1 MGLESLA
8 AGSRGGPLE
17 LFDEQQILAG
27 LPLEAREQLASF
39 TVLREV
45 DSTNRFLLEREDS
58 GDPAVHACV
67 AEMQTAGRGR
77 RGRAWHSPF
86 GANLYLSVLRNFPL
100 SPESLQG
107 LSLAVGVAVARAMAF
122 VDVQGITLKW
132 PNDIQLGGKK
142 LGGILLEMS
151 TLSNLSC
158 RVVAGIGINI
168 EMPGDAGAGIDQPWT
183 DLAAHGAHPGRNRL
197 ASRVLAEVINAGA
210 EFSQG
215 GFEAFHGEWER
226 LDGMR
231 DREVVLQDNGGERR
245 GTARGVDSSG
255 ALLLEVDGRCEPIV
269 TGDISLRAVK

>member
-1 MGLESLA
+1 MSGNS
-8 AGSRGGPLE
+8 GTLE

-27 LPLEAREQLASF
+27 LPLEARDQMASF
-39 TVLREV
+39 TVLRQV

-58 GDPAVHACV
+58 GESGVHACV

-77 RGRAWHSPF
+77 RGRVWHSPF
-86 GANLYLSVLRNFPL
+86 GVNLYLSVLRDFAL

-107 LSLAVGVAVARAMAF
+107 LSLAVGVAVARAMGLLG
-122 VDVQGITLKW
+122 VQGITLKW
-132 PNDIQLGGKK
+132 PNDIQLGGEK
-142 LGGILLEMS
+142 LGGVLLEMS

-197 ASRVLAEVINAGA
+197 ASRVLADVIMAGA

-215 GFEAFHGEWER
+215 GFETFHGEWER

-231 DREVVLQDNGGERR
+231 DREVVLQDNGGQRR
-245 GTARGVDSSG
+245 GIARGVDSSG
-255 ALLLEVDGRCEPIV
+255 ALLLEVDGRREAIV
-269 TGDISLRAVK
+269 TGDISLRAVR